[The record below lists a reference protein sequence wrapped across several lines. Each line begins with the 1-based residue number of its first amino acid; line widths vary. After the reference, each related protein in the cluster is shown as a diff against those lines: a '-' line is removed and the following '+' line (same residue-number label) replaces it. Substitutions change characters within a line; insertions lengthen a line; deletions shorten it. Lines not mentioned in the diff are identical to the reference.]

1 MNKLQTSIV
10 KDAPARPPRT
20 AIPYFVVFTRRYPTT
35 MPMRAQIMTTNQASH
50 CFVLCY
56 KNIEY
61 IRNVRKNV
69 TNINVM
75 KKMVG
80 LISFLP

>member
-1 MNKLQTSIV
+1 
-10 KDAPARPPRT
+10 
-20 AIPYFVVFTRRYPTT
+20 
-35 MPMRAQIMTTNQASH
+35 MRAQIMTTTQAAH

-61 IRNVRKNV
+61 IRKVKKNV
-69 TNINVM
+69 TNTNVM